1 MNRFRTLRGRLTAA
15 AVLVT
20 AVVIAVTVLAFNLL
34 LNQSLNADVNSRL
47 RTQAAAAAT
56 TIYVTRAGDLRV
68 REAPDDE
75 AVDAKVWV
83 FDGPR
88 TVLKPHAPAPVQTAA
103 RSLANRKSRGYLTLG
118 RPKVRLYALPV
129 TPDGRHL
136 GTVIAAHSL
145 TAEDKTT
152 DVALIGTLALAA
164 VLLLALLSISWFT
177 IGRAL
182 RPVAEMTRT
191 AAHWGERAIGKRFGS
206 ERRPDELGE
215 LAATFDALLDR
226 VSASLRHEQRLSAEL
241 SHELRTPL
249 ARILAEMELLGRRE
263 RSPEER
269 ERAYEVVVRS
279 AEQMNRI
286 LETLLAAAR
295 AETDVAPGRSDVRA
309 ALTNL
314 RDAWTPAV
322 ADHGARL
329 EVRMPRGPLP
339 VGLDAEIVERVVAPL
354 LDNASRYA
362 QSVVTVAAG
371 RSNGQ
376 VEVRVHDDGPGIAP
390 GEEESIFAP
399 GARGGRQVDGHRG
412 TGRGRALT
420 RGLARAAGGDVRVAS
435 DEDGACFLVELP
447 A

>member
-20 AVVIAVTVLAFNLL
+20 AVVIAILVLAFNILL
-34 LNQSLNADVNSRL
+34 EQSLNADVNSRL

-56 TIYVTRAGDLRV
+56 TLYVAKDGRLHV
-68 REAPDDE
+68 REAPDDQ
-75 AVDAKVWV
+75 AVDARVWV
-83 FDGPR
+83 FAGPR
-88 TVLKPHAPAPVQTAA
+88 TVLKPHSPQVVEAAA
-103 RSLANRKSRGYLTLG
+103 RELANRGHGYLGLEQ
-118 RPKVRLYALPV
+118 PKVRLYALTV
-129 TPDGRHL
+129 RPDGHRL
-136 GTVIAAHSL
+136 GIVVTAHSL
-145 TAEDKTT
+145 SAEDKTS
-152 DVALIGTLALAA
+152 DYALIGTIALA
-164 VLLLALLSISWFT
+164 VVVLLALLLISWVT

-182 RPVAEMTRT
+182 RPIAAMTRT
-191 AAHWGERAIGKRFGS
+191 AAHWGERAIGRRFGS
-206 ERRPDELGE
+206 EDRPDELGE
-215 LAATFDALLDR
+215 LARTFDALLDR

-263 RSPEER
+263 RSPQER

-279 AEQMNRI
+279 ADQMNRI

-295 AETDVAPGRSDVRA
+295 AETEVAPGRSDLGA

-314 RDAWTPAV
+314 REAWAPAV

-329 EVRMPRGPLP
+329 EVHIPRGPLP
-339 VGLDAEIVERVVAPL
+339 VGLDAEVVERVVAPL
-354 LDNASRYA
+354 LDNAARYA
-362 QSVVTVAAG
+362 ESVVTVAAG

-376 VEVRVHDDGPGIAP
+376 VEVRVHDDGPGVAP

-399 GARGGRQVDGHRG
+399 GARGDRQVDGHRG
-412 TGRGRALT
+412 TGLGLALS
-420 RGLARAAGGDVRVAS
+420 RRLARAAGGDVRVA
-435 DEDGACFLVELP
+435 EDAEGACFLVELP

>member
-20 AVVIAVTVLAFNLL
+20 AVVIAVLVLAFNLL
-34 LNQSLNADVNSRL
+34 LEQSLNGDVNSRL

-56 TIYVTRAGDLRV
+56 TLYIAKDGRLHV
-68 REAPDDE
+68 REAPDDQ
-75 AVDAKVWV
+75 AVDARVWV
-83 FDGPR
+83 FAGPR
-88 TVLKPHAPAPVQTAA
+88 TVLKPHAPAVVEAAA
-103 RSLANRKSRGYLTLG
+103 RDLANRGHGYLGLES
-118 RPKVRLYALPV
+118 PKVRLYALRV
-129 TPDGRHL
+129 RPDGHTL
-136 GTVIAAHSL
+136 GTVVTAHSL
-145 TAEDKTT
+145 SAEDKTS
-152 DVALIGTLALAA
+152 DYALIGTIALAA
-164 VLLLALLSISWFT
+164 VVLLALLLISWVT

-182 RPVAEMTRT
+182 RPIAEMTRT
-191 AAHWGERAIGKRFGS
+191 AAHWGERAIGRRFGS
-206 ERRPDELGE
+206 EDRPDELGE
-215 LAATFDALLDR
+215 LARTFDALLDR

-279 AEQMNRI
+279 ADQMNRI

-295 AETDVAPGRSDVRA
+295 AESEVAPGRSDVRT
-309 ALTNL
+309 ALSSL
-314 RDAWTPAV
+314 SESWAPAV

-339 VGLDAEIVERVVAPL
+339 VGLDADIVERVVAPL

-376 VEVRVHDDGPGIAP
+376 VELRVHDDGPGIAP

-399 GARGGRQVDGHRG
+399 GARGDRQVDGHRG
-412 TGRGRALT
+412 TGLGLALS
-420 RGLARAAGGDVRVAS
+420 RRLARAAGGDVRVVS

>member
-1 MNRFRTLRGRLTAA
+1 MNRFRTLRGRLTATA
-15 AVLVT
+15 LLVTTVVLVI
-20 AVVIAVTVLAFNLL
+20 VVLGFNLL
-34 LNQSLNADVNSRL
+34 LEQSLNADVNSRL
-47 RTQAAAAAT
+47 RTQAGAAAT
-56 TIYVTRAGDLRV
+56 TLYIGKDGRLRV
-68 REAPDDE
+68 REAPDDQ
-75 AVDAKVWV
+75 AVDARVWV
-83 FDGPR
+83 FAGRR
-88 TVLKPHAPAPVQTAA
+88 TVLKPHAPGAVEAAARELADRGHGYLGLEDPKVRLFALRVKPDGRSLGTIVTA
-103 RSLANRKSRGYLTLG
+103 RSLA
-118 RPKVRLYALPV
+118 
-129 TPDGRHL
+129 
-136 GTVIAAHSL
+136 
-145 TAEDKTT
+145 AEDKTSNY
-152 DVALIGTLALAA
+152 ALIGTIALA
-164 VLLLALLSISWFT
+164 VVVLLALLAISWVT
-177 IGRAL
+177 IGHAL

-191 AAHWGERAIGKRFGS
+191 AAHWGERAIGRRFGT
-206 ERRPDELGE
+206 EERPDELGE
-215 LAATFDALLDR
+215 LARTFDALLDR

-263 RSPEER
+263 RTPDER

-314 RDAWTPAV
+314 REAWAPAV

-329 EVRMPRGPLP
+329 EVRMPREPLP
-339 VGLDAEIVERVVAPL
+339 VGLDADIVERVVAPL

-362 QSVVTVAAG
+362 QSVVTVAVA

-376 VEVRVHDDGPGIAP
+376 VEVRVHDDGPGVAP

-399 GARGGRQVDGHRG
+399 GARGDRQVDGHRG
-412 TGRGRALT
+412 TGLGLALS
-420 RGLARAAGGDVRVAS
+420 RRLARAVGGDVRVAG
-435 DEDGACFLVELP
+435 DGDGACFLVELP

>member
-20 AVVIAVTVLAFNLL
+20 AVVVVIVVLAFNLI
-34 LNQSLNADVNSRL
+34 LNESLNADVNSRL

-56 TIYVTRAGDLRV
+56 TLYVGRDGVLHV

-83 FDGPR
+83 FDGAR
-88 TVLKPHAPAPVQTAA
+88 TVLAPHAPAAVQAAA
-103 RSLANRKSRGYLTLG
+103 RDLAGRGRHYRTLEQ
-118 RPKVRLYALPV
+118 PEVRLYSLPV

-136 GTVIAAHSL
+136 GTVVAAHSL
-145 TAEDKTT
+145 TAENKTR
-152 DVALIGTLALAA
+152 DYALVGTLALAV
-164 VLLLALLSISWFT
+164 VLLVALLAVSWVT

-191 AAHWGERAIGKRFGS
+191 AAHWGERAIGRRFGS
-206 ERRPDELGE
+206 EKRPDELGE
-215 LAATFDALLDR
+215 LASTFDALLDR

-249 ARILAEMELLGRRE
+249 ARILAEMELLTRRE

-295 AETDVAPGRSDVRA
+295 AETQIAPGRSDIGA
-309 ALTNL
+309 ALSNL
-314 RDAWTPAV
+314 GEAWAPAV
-322 ADHGARL
+322 SEHGARL
-329 EVRMPRGPLP
+329 DIRMPRGPLP
-339 VGLDAEIVERVVAPL
+339 VGLDADVVERIVAPL

-362 QSVVTVAAG
+362 QKVVTVAAS
-371 RSNGQ
+371 RSNGH
-376 VEVRVHDDGPGIAP
+376 VEVRVHDDGPGVAP
-390 GEEESIFAP
+390 GEEEAIFAP
-399 GARGGRQVDGHRG
+399 GARGDRQVGDHRG
-412 TGRGRALT
+412 TGLGLALS
-420 RGLARAAGGDVRVAS
+420 RRLARAAGGDVRVAQ
-435 DEDGACFLVELP
+435 DAAGACFLAEFP

>member
-20 AVVIAVTVLAFNLL
+20 AVVIAIVVLAFNILL
-34 LNQSLNADVNSRL
+34 EQSLNADVNSRL

-56 TIYVTRAGDLRV
+56 TLYIARDGRLHV
-68 REAPDDE
+68 REAPDDQ
-75 AVDAKVWV
+75 AVDARVWV
-83 FDGPR
+83 FAGPR
-88 TVLKPHAPAPVQTAA
+88 TVLKPHAPRAVEAAA
-103 RSLANRKSRGYLTLG
+103 RQLANRGHGYLGLED
-118 RPKVRLYALPV
+118 PKVRLYALTV
-129 TPDGRHL
+129 KPDGRRL
-136 GTVIAAHSL
+136 GIVVTAHSL
-145 TAEDKTT
+145 TAEDKTS
-152 DVALIGTLALAA
+152 DYALIGTIALAA
-164 VLLLALLSISWFT
+164 VVLLALLVVSWVT

-191 AAHWGERAIGKRFGS
+191 AAHWGERAIGRRFGS
-206 ERRPDELGE
+206 EERPDELGE
-215 LAATFDALLDR
+215 LARTFDALLDR

-263 RSPEER
+263 RSPQER

-295 AETDVAPGRSDVRA
+295 AETEVAPGRSDIA
-309 ALTNL
+309 TALTNL
-314 RDAWTPAV
+314 REAWAPSIS
-322 ADHGARL
+322 DHGARL
-329 EVRMPRGPLP
+329 EVHMPQSPLP
-339 VGLDAEIVERVVAPL
+339 VGLDADIVERVVAPL

-362 QSVVTVAAG
+362 TSLVTVDAR

-376 VEVRVHDDGPGIAP
+376 VEVRVHDDGPGVAP
-390 GEEESIFAP
+390 GDEEVIFAP
-399 GARGGRQVDGHRG
+399 GARGGHQVDGHRG
-412 TGRGRALT
+412 TGLGLALA
-420 RGLARAAGGDVRVAS
+420 RRLARAAGGDVRVDDNGA
-435 DEDGACFLVELP
+435 GACFLVELP

>member
-15 AVLVT
+15 AVVVT
-20 AVVIAVTVLAFNLL
+20 AVVVAIVVLAFNVLL
-34 LNQSLNADVNSRL
+34 EKSLNADVNSRL

-56 TIYVTRAGDLRV
+56 TIYVAPGGTLRV

-83 FDGPR
+83 FDGHR
-88 TVLKPHAPAPVQTAA
+88 VVLEPHAPTAVQAAA
-103 RSLANRKSRGYLTLG
+103 RALAGRGRRSYLTLG
-118 RPKVRLYALPV
+118 HPKVRLYALPV

-136 GTVIAAHSL
+136 GTVVAAHSL
-145 TAEDKTT
+145 VAEDKTS
-152 DVALIGTLALAA
+152 DVALIGTIALAA
-164 VLLLALLSISWFT
+164 VLLLVLLVMSWVT

-191 AAHWGERAIGKRFGS
+191 AAHWGERAIGRRFGS
-206 ERRPDELGE
+206 EERPDELGE
-215 LAATFDALLDR
+215 LARTFDALLDR

-263 RSPEER
+263 RTPQER

-295 AETDVAPGRSDVRA
+295 AETEVAPGRSDIAA
-309 ALTNL
+309 ALANL
-314 RDAWTPAV
+314 REAWAPAV
-322 ADHGARL
+322 SDHGARL
-329 EVRMPRGPLP
+329 DVHMPGGPLP
-339 VGLDAEIVERVVAPL
+339 VGLDADIVERVLAPL

-362 QSVVTVAAG
+362 SSIVSVDAR
-371 RSNGQ
+371 RSNGH
-376 VEVRVHDDGPGIAP
+376 VEVRVHDDGPGVAP
-390 GEEESIFAP
+390 GEEEAIFAP
-399 GARGGRQVDGHRG
+399 GARGDRQVDGHRG
-412 TGRGRALT
+412 TGLGLALS
-420 RGLARAAGGDVRVAS
+420 RRLARAAGGDVRVDDDGA
-435 DEDGACFLVELP
+435 GACFLVELP

>member
-20 AVVIAVTVLAFNLL
+20 AVVITVTVLLFNVLL
-34 LNQSLNADVNSRL
+34 SKSLNADVNSRL

-56 TIYVTRAGDLRV
+56 TIFTTRTGQLRV
-68 REAPDDE
+68 REAPDDQ

-88 TVLKPHAPAPVQTAA
+88 TVLKPHAPAAVQTAA
-103 RSLANRKSRGYLTLG
+103 RKLGNRDGRGYLTLDNLQ
-118 RPKVRLYALPV
+118 VRLYVLPV

-136 GTVIAAHSL
+136 GTVVAAHSL

-164 VLLLALLSISWFT
+164 VLLLALVSISWFT

-182 RPVAEMTRT
+182 QPVAEMTRT

-215 LAATFDALLDR
+215 LAGTFDALLDR

-269 ERAYEVVVRS
+269 DRAYEVVVRS

-295 AETDVAPGRSDVRA
+295 AETEVAPGRSDVGA

-314 RDAWTPAV
+314 REAWEPAIT
-322 ADHGARL
+322 DHGARL
-329 EVRMPRGPLP
+329 DVRMPRGPLP
-339 VGLDAEIVERVVAPL
+339 VGLDADIVERVVAPL

-362 QSVVTVAAG
+362 TSIVTVAAA

-376 VEVRVHDDGPGIAP
+376 IQVRVHDDGPGVAP
-390 GEEESIFAP
+390 GEEEAIFAP

-412 TGRGRALT
+412 TGLGLSLSRR
-420 RGLARAAGGDVRVAS
+420 LARAAGGDVRVVS
-435 DEDGACFLVELP
+435 DSEGACFLVELP